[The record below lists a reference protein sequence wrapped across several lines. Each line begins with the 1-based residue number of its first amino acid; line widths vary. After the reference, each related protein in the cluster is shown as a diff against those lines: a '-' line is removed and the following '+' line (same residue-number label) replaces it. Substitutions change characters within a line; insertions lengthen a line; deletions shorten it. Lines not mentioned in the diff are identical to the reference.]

1 MQDTKS
7 YNKIDL
13 SEYYN
18 SDSLSDLFQVF
29 PKLSQKNNQRAN
41 INSPSGK
48 IYVDKFSFYQM
59 ILEKLKNYFEIKESF
74 IISKSISIILDDI
87 KSIIDNK
94 NSKKNANFS
103 LINKE
108 RYRNDNRSLSKEI
121 YHIKRALSTK
131 SNGKNKITEQYKRKA
146 YNAFFNFEKEKNFCD
161 INNVYINM
169 DKNKQSKIKM
179 VHFINEGIIEKK
191 NILTSKNKKKK
202 SNLKKT
208 KSKKLLNMT
217 NKFNLN
223 NTNLNSEDYTVRSRK
238 TSYNKTKTESSVRNK
253 SNGIKFKERKENDI
267 ITNINNIKVSV
278 EISYDGTLLNESN
291 NNINDKDFN
300 IFEFSTKVGKGKVLP
315 LIGNYI
321 FTKYNFN
328 EFMDSKKFRTWCE
341 KISDGYIN
349 SNYYHNCLHAADIS
363 QTCHIYFQVG
373 LVNDKIVLNTKS
385 ICALFLSC
393 ICHDFKHP
401 GFNNNYL
408 IETKHPLSLKYND
421 ISVLENMHI
430 SETFNLINS
439 DTNCNILENLD
450 NSEYK
455 IFRKQ
460 MISCVLNTDMA
471 NHSNSLNFMKKI
483 LKEDYAK
490 TEDDNQNYMNL
501 LIHSADISNPT
512 KKFDIYFKW
521 AKLVVEEFY
530 YQGDKEKELGLK
542 CSCDRNKVS
551 LYKSQLGFIDF
562 IITPFYG
569 EFVKVFQKLNYLFN
583 NVENNRK
590 KIKEMED
597 EDNKNKN

>member
-146 YNAFFNFEKEKNFCD
+146 YNAFFDFEKEKNFCD

-217 NKFNLN
+217 NKINLN

-300 IFEFSTKVGKGKVLP
+300 IFEFSTKVSKGKVLP

-328 EFMDSKKFRTWCE
+328 EFMNLKKFRTWCE
-341 KISDGYIN
+341 KISNGYIN
-349 SNYYHNCLHAADIS
+349 SNYYHNCIHAADIS

>member
-146 YNAFFNFEKEKNFCD
+146 YNAFFDFEKEKNFCD

-278 EISYDGTLLNESN
+278 EISYNGTLLNESN

-328 EFMDSKKFRTWCE
+328 EFMNLKKFRTWCE
-341 KISDGYIN
+341 KISNGYIN
-349 SNYYHNCLHAADIS
+349 SNYYHNCIHAADIS

>member
-217 NKFNLN
+217 NKINLN

-583 NVENNRK
+583 NVENNKK

>member
-29 PKLSQKNNQRAN
+29 PKLNQKNNKRIN
-41 INSPSGK
+41 INSLSGK

-94 NSKKNANFS
+94 NSKKNVNFS

-146 YNAFFNFEKEKNFCD
+146 YNTFFDFEKEKNFCD

-217 NKFNLN
+217 NKINLN
-223 NTNLNSEDYTVRSRK
+223 NTNLNSEDYTARSRK

-267 ITNINNIKVSV
+267 ITNINNIKVSI
-278 EISYDGTLLNESN
+278 EISYDDTLLNDSN

-300 IFEFSTKVGKGKVLP
+300 IFEFSTKVSKGKVLP

-328 EFMDSKKFRTWCE
+328 EFMNLKKFRTWCE

-471 NHSNSLNFMKKI
+471 NHSNSLNI
-483 LKEDYAK
+483 
-490 TEDDNQNYMNL
+490 
-501 LIHSADISNPT
+501 
-512 KKFDIYFKW
+512 
-521 AKLVVEEFY
+521 
-530 YQGDKEKELGLK
+530 
-542 CSCDRNKVS
+542 
-551 LYKSQLGFIDF
+551 
-562 IITPFYG
+562 
-569 EFVKVFQKLNYLFN
+569 
-583 NVENNRK
+583 
-590 KIKEMED
+590 
-597 EDNKNKN
+597 

>member
-87 KSIIDNK
+87 KSVIDNK
-94 NSKKNANFS
+94 NSKKNVNFS

-146 YNAFFNFEKEKNFCD
+146 YNAFFDFEKEKNFCD

-267 ITNINNIKVSV
+267 ITNINNIKVSI
-278 EISYDGTLLNESN
+278 EISYDDTLLNDSN

-321 FTKYNFN
+321 FTKYKFN

>member
-59 ILEKLKNYFEIKESF
+59 ILEKIKNYFEIKESF

-146 YNAFFNFEKEKNFCD
+146 YNAFFDFEKEKNFCD

-300 IFEFSTKVGKGKVLP
+300 IFEFSTKVSKGKVLP

>member
-103 LINKE
+103 FINKE

>member
-7 YNKIDL
+7 YNKINL

-74 IISKSISIILDDI
+74 IISKSIPIILDDI

-94 NSKKNANFS
+94 NSKKNVNFS

-146 YNAFFNFEKEKNFCD
+146 YNAFFDFEKEKNFCD

-217 NKFNLN
+217 NKINLN
-223 NTNLNSEDYTVRSRK
+223 DTNLNSEDYTARSRK

-267 ITNINNIKVSV
+267 ITNINNIKVSI
-278 EISYDGTLLNESN
+278 EISYDDTLLNDSN

-300 IFEFSTKVGKGKVLP
+300 IFEFSTKVSKGKVLP

-328 EFMDSKKFRTWCE
+328 EFMNLKKFRTWCE
-341 KISDGYIN
+341 KISNGYIN
-349 SNYYHNCLHAADIS
+349 SNYYHNCIHAADIS